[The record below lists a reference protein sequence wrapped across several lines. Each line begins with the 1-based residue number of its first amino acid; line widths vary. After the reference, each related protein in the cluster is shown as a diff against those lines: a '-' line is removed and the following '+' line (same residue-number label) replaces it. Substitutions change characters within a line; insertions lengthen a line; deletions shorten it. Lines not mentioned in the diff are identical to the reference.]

1 MEFDRGNLPEFVF
14 VYYNKANK
22 GREKGHILRREDTG
36 GNILCKA
43 CRMAAGGHEMSAKR
57 V

>member
-14 VYYNKANK
+14 VYYNRANK

-57 V
+57 L